1 MRASLLPP
9 KVARLVHANRASRLA
24 VLAWRWRT
32 MKAVRCPGHRG
43 LAVVAQDE
51 ATFVHDAVAGV
62 KCGSPVGVPVDVAH
76 AESHARA
83 VACGAIAEGRRRPFR
98 IHGRFDAATLVVYL
112 RRRFMRG
119 GVEALPPEVR
129 VEAQRR
135 WLEES
140 PYGRRAAVEHVIG
153 DLKKI
158 LGSTVAPRRPGLVAL
173 EMARKAAIY
182 SVAACPRP
190 PAHAMQ
196 ARRCG
201 QPGLGDLACPEP
213 LPAPA
218 AFSSRLHAIS
228 PPRVKIR
235 A

>member
-173 EMARKAAIY
+173 EMARGRNPQRGVPVATEPGAAAHPPPPPP
-182 SVAACPRP
+182 SPAQCRRGGAGNRSPCRP
-190 PAHAMQ
+190 A
-196 ARRCG
+196 
-201 QPGLGDLACPEP
+201 
-213 LPAPA
+213 LPAA
-218 AFSSRLHAIS
+218 L
-228 PPRVKIR
+228 R
-235 A
+235 ADS